1 MQRLRLLLAPHQ
13 PGCAPPSLQHLN
25 PLRGPAGGTLAWE
38 WVSRAELTWGGA
50 SRRGLSRDL
59 ALSQGS
65 WSPETPTFWP
75 QHPPGQW
82 AEENWGAQGDVYGSP
97 DRPPPPHP
105 GTALPRREAGRRPGI
120 LQQVWGRA
128 EEVTGCLGGGMRGG
142 KTPGAVRPQEG
153 ARGLW
158 SCLSTRWPRPL

>member
-97 DRPPPPHP
+97 DRPPPPILGQPCP
-105 GTALPRREAGRRPGI
+105 GGRQEGVLASSSRSGAELRKSLGAWGGDEGREDPRGSPSA
-120 LQQVWGRA
+120 
-128 EEVTGCLGGGMRGG
+128 GGG
-142 KTPGAVRPQEG
+142 
-153 ARGLW
+153 
-158 SCLSTRWPRPL
+158 

>member
-13 PGCAPPSLQHLN
+13 PGCAPPGLQHLN
-25 PLRGPAGGTLAWE
+25 PLRGPAGGALAWE
-38 WVSRAELTWGGA
+38 WVTWGGA
-50 SRRGLSRDL
+50 SRRGLSKDL

-75 QHPPGQW
+75 QHPWDNGLKRT
-82 AEENWGAQGDVYGSP
+82 G
-97 DRPPPPHP
+97 
-105 GTALPRREAGRRPGI
+105 GRRGTSVAHRTDPPILGQPCPG
-120 LQQVWGRA
+120 GRQEGVLASTSRSGA
-128 EEVTGCLGGGMRGG
+128 ELRKSLGACRGMRGG
-142 KTPGAVRPQEG
+142 KTPGAVCPQEG

>member
-97 DRPPPPHP
+97 DRHPPPPILGQPCP
-105 GTALPRREAGRRPGI
+105 GGRQEGVLASSSRSG
-120 LQQVWGRA
+120 A
-128 EEVTGCLGGGMRGG
+128 ELRKSLGAWGGG
-142 KTPGAVRPQEG
+142 
-153 ARGLW
+153 
-158 SCLSTRWPRPL
+158 